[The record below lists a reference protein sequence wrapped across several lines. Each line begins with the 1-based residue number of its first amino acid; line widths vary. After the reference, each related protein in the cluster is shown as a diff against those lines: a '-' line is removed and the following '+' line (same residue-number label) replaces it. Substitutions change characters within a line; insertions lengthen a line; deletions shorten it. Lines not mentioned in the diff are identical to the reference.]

1 MRTKFFNIM
10 LTLVIAL
17 SVSLAQQIQNVEHT
31 IVAIEKGKFHG
42 WPANN
47 GIWIWGNEILVG
59 FTQTDYEETE
69 SHNIKNDSPLL
80 SKLARSKDGG
90 KSWTVFDPVNY
101 VGDNGKKT
109 KLTEPINFLREGFA
123 LRVSGDTYHGNKDPE
138 GQFFYSYDKGK
149 TWNGPFYLGDVSKL
163 SRFSRYILTPRTDYL
178 VLGEKEC
185 LIFIS
190 SRIPETGMS
199 DKISVIHTKDGG
211 LTFQLLSDYVVSESD
226 LHRAAMPN
234 TVRISDN
241 ELVMSIRR
249 RVIADNTKNWLDLY
263 YSYDLG
269 KTWEFRSKIGDTGAY
284 NGNPPSLVKLND
296 GRLCSVYG
304 DRNSSRIVGRYS
316 SDSGKS
322 WTNEFIVRDDFYTR
336 ERQDMKDLGYCRV
349 VQNSDGEIVAVY
361 YWATKE
367 NPEQHIA
374 ASIWKP

>member
-149 TWNGPFYLGDVSKL
+149 IWNGPFYLGDVSKL

-226 LHRAAMPN
+226 PHRAAMPN

>member
-1 MRTKFFNIM
+1 MNKYLTILLLSLLAFSNLNCQQPHNIK
-10 LTLVIAL
+10 
-17 SVSLAQQIQNVEHT
+17 NT
-31 IVAIEKGKFHG
+31 IVAIEKGRFHG

-47 GIWIWGNEILVG
+47 GIWSWGNEILVG

-80 SKLARSKDGG
+80 SKLARSLDGG
-90 KSWTVFDPVNY
+90 KTWRVFDPENF
-101 VGDNGKKT
+101 VGDNGNKT
-109 KLTEPINFLREGFA
+109 KLTEPMNFLKDGFA

-138 GQFFYSYDKGK
+138 GQFFYSYDKGN
-149 TWNGPFYLGDVSKL
+149 TWNGPFYLGDISKDP
-163 SRFSRYILTPRTDYL
+163 RFKGYILTPRTDY
-178 VLGEKEC
+178 VVINESEC

-190 SRIPETGMS
+190 SRIPDTGMS

-211 LTFQLLSDYVVSESD
+211 LTFQLLTRYVVPESD
-226 LHRAAMPN
+226 PHRAAMPN
-234 TVRISDN
+234 TVRISEN
-241 ELVMSIRR
+241 ELVMSVRR
-249 RVIADNTKNWLDLY
+249 RVIADNTKNWIDLY
-263 YSYDLG
+263 YSNDLG

-284 NGNPPSLVKLND
+284 NGNPPSIVKLND

-316 SDSGKS
+316 KDNGIS
-322 WTNEFIVRDDFYTR
+322 WTDEFVIRDDFYTR

-349 VQNSDGEIVAVY
+349 VQNSNGEVVAIY

>member
-1 MRTKFFNIM
+1 MRNTIFN
-10 LTLVIAL
+10 LTLIVITAISTL
-17 SVSLAQQIQNVEHT
+17 IAQQPDDIKHT
-31 IVAIEKGKFHG
+31 IVSIEKGRFHG

-47 GIWIWGNEILVG
+47 GIWVWGNEILVG

-80 SKLARSKDGG
+80 SKLARSLDGG
-90 KSWTVFDPVNY
+90 KTWRVFDPENY

-109 KLTEPINFLREGFA
+109 RLTEPINFLKEGFA
-123 LRVSGDTYHGNKDPE
+123 LRISSDTYHGNKDPE
-138 GQFFYSYDKGK
+138 GQFFYSYDKGNS
-149 TWNGPFYLGDVSKL
+149 WNGPFYLGEVSKF
-163 SRFSRYILTPRTDYL
+163 SRFNGYVLTPRTDYL

-199 DKISVIHTKDGG
+199 DKISVIQTADGG
-211 LTFQLLSDYVVSESD
+211 LTFQLVADYVVPASD
-226 LHRAAMPN
+226 PHRAAMPN

-241 ELVMSIRR
+241 ELVMSVRR
-249 RVIADNTKNWLDLY
+249 RVIADNTKNWIDLY
-263 YSYDLG
+263 YSNDLG

-296 GRLCSVYG
+296 GRLCAVYG

-316 SDSGKS
+316 SDDGKT
-322 WTNEFIVRDDFYTR
+322 WTEEFVIRDNFYTR

-349 VQNSDGEIVAVY
+349 VQNRDGEVVAIY
-361 YWATKE
+361 YWATEE

>member
-1 MRTKFFNIM
+1 MKKFLTILLLSLLIFINVNCQQPQNIK
-10 LTLVIAL
+10 
-17 SVSLAQQIQNVEHT
+17 HT
-31 IVAIEKGKFHG
+31 IVAIEKGRFHG

-90 KSWTVFDPVNY
+90 KTWAVFDPVNY

-109 KLTEPINFLREGFA
+109 SLTEPINFLKNGFA

-138 GQFFYSYDKGK
+138 GQFFYSYDKGNS
-149 TWNGPFYLGDVSKL
+149 WNGPFYLGDIS
-163 SRFSRYILTPRTDYL
+163 SDTRFKGYILTPRTDY
-178 VLGEKEC
+178 VAINENEC

-190 SRIPETGMS
+190 SRIPDTGMS

-211 LTFQLLSDYVVSESD
+211 LTFDLLLRYVVPESD
-226 LHRAAMPN
+226 PHRAAMPN
-234 TVRISDN
+234 TIRISEK

-249 RVIADNTKNWLDLY
+249 RVIADNTKNWIDLY
-263 YSYDLG
+263 YSNDLG
-269 KTWEFRSKIGDTGAY
+269 KTWEFRSKIGETGAY
-284 NGNPPSLVKLND
+284 NGNPPSIVKLNN
-296 GRLCSVYG
+296 GRLCAVYG

-316 SDSGKS
+316 SDNGKS
-322 WTNEFIVRDDFYTR
+322 WTDEFVIRDDFYTR

-349 VQNSDGEIVAVY
+349 VQNSDGEVVALY
-361 YWATKE
+361 YWATEE